1 MSDVPLAI
9 GIDFGGTSVK
19 IGVLYRSNIIEDA
32 PRIETQEFTDAPSLI
47 ACIAETIAELR
58 SRYPRIAAI
67 GCGMPGFVDFEKG
80 IVHNLTNVVGW
91 QDTPLKRL
99 LSQATGLPCIIENDA
114 NAMAYA
120 EWKRGSGRGMR
131 HLVALTLGTGV
142 GAGIVVNNQMLRG
155 AQSGAGELGQTSI
168 HYAGRRGAFGNL
180 GALEDYIG
188 NREIAIAAQEVYK
201 KVGIEKTL
209 EECEPAKLAR
219 AAAHADKIACDIW
232 DDVAGKLATAIMN
245 CCYLLNPQAIII
257 GGGVAQAG
265 EVLFTPLQLQ
275 LKAQLN
281 ATFYDHL
288 QILPARFG
296 NEAGMIGA
304 ATLALEE
311 AGYHVDD

>member
-1 MSDVPLAI
+1 M
-9 GIDFGGTSVK
+9 K
-19 IGVLYRSNIIEDA
+19 IGVLYRSNIIEEA
-32 PRIETQEFTDAPSLI
+32 PRIDTQEYTDAPSLI
-47 ACIAETIAELR
+47 ENIAETIAELR
-58 SRYPRIAAI
+58 ARYTRIAAI

-91 QDTPLKRL
+91 QNIPLKRL
-99 LSQATGLPCIIENDA
+99 LGLATGLPCVIENDA
-114 NAMAYA
+114 NCMAYA
-120 EWKRGSGRGMR
+120 EWKRGSGRGMK
-131 HLVALTLGTGV
+131 HMVALTLGTGV
-142 GAGIVVNNQMLRG
+142 GGGIIINNQIVRG

-168 HYAGRRGAFGNL
+168 HYAGRRGAYGNL

-188 NREIAIAAQEVYK
+188 NREIAADALAIYK
-201 KVGIEKTL
+201 NAGVEKSL

-219 AAAHADKIACDIW
+219 AASNGDKIACDIW

-245 CCYLLNPQAIII
+245 CCYLLNPQAVVI

-265 EVLFTPLQLQ
+265 EILFTPLQLQ

-281 ATFYDHL
+281 ATFYDQL

-296 NEAGMIGA
+296 NESGMIGA

-311 AGYHVDD
+311 AGFSVDD